1 MTSLVI
7 FVPKAGSLEILMGA
21 LFGFLLGYLAQRS
34 RLCVT
39 GAIRDFILFQVT
51 RNLKYLFL
59 ILGTITFFYTIF
71 LSQGIGGVKATPFPA
86 GWYQVFGGLI
96 FGIGM
101 AIAGGC
107 VVSTFYRIGEGSLNY
122 LLTALAMFVGI
133 AIGAW
138 TFKYVGDYLALGKN
152 SFVGGYATN
161 WVWLGRYA
169 DAAYPNTGGQE
180 IFSVLPVDGMIL
192 GIIQAAILFAA
203 YIYVEKKM
211 D

>member
-7 FVPKAGSLEILMGA
+7 FVPKPGSLEIIMGA

-86 GWYQVFGGLI
+86 GWFQIVGGFL

-122 LLTALAMFVGI
+122 LLTAICMFVGI
-133 AIGAW
+133 AIGAES
-138 TFKYVGDYLALGKN
+138 FKYAGDYLALGAK
-152 SFVGGYATN
+152 SIVIGFSSN
-161 WVWLGRYA
+161 WVWLGKYA
-169 DAAYPNTGGQE
+169 EAAYPGTGGQE
-180 IFSVLPVDGMIL
+180 IHSVLPVSGMVV